1 MGRGKEL
8 AKNTGI
14 IAIGKISTRLISFFL
29 LPLYTAVLST
39 EEYGVVDVFN
49 TYVRLLLP
57 VVSLM
62 VGQGAFRYLLASKE
76 ESDKK
81 RIVSS
86 STFFVIIL
94 LVLSGVIYWGISFVW
109 TNEYEIYLWWVLVSA
124 VASDYV
130 LQLARGFRQLKLY
143 AIGGLVSSTVQ
154 IVMNVVF
161 LTVFQSG
168 PVGMFLATIMG
179 NTTGFALLFLRLK
192 IYKYIRFKAW
202 NKGIL
207 KNVLQYSVPLVPNQ
221 LSIWILNSS
230 DRFIVN
236 LFMGVAANGILGV
249 SHKFPEILSAVFNIF
264 QLSWHEMGVVHY
276 EDPDRDDYFT
286 ETFHQV
292 FCLFAAG
299 SVLLIAILPIIFN
312 GLIDAEYSEAYYTVP
327 IYVMATMFNMVVGFL
342 GTIYIAIKKTHEIS
356 KTTIIAGVINVIV
369 HVLLIQ
375 YIGLYAAAVSTWV
388 AYLAVMIYRIIDTKK
403 YVAIKYNKIL
413 LSVIFSMQLLISVL
427 YYVDSLPVHI
437 LGIAFAG
444 VFAVLINKRMIGQ
457 LFEEAKRKL
466 RK

>member
-14 IAIGKISTRLISFFL
+14 IAVGKISTRLISFFL
-29 LPLYTAVLST
+29 LPLYTAVLSK

-62 VGQGAFRYLLASKE
+62 VGQGAFRYLLVSKE
-76 ESDKK
+76 ENDKK

-94 LVLSGVIYWGISFVW
+94 LALSGVIYWGISFVW
-109 TNEYEIYLWWVLVSA
+109 TSEYEVYLWWVLVSA

-130 LQLARGFRQLKLY
+130 LQLARGFRQLKMY
-143 AIGGLVSSTVQ
+143 AIGGLVSSSVQ
-154 IVMNVVF
+154 IVLNVVL
-161 LTVFQSG
+161 LTIFKLG
-168 PVGMFLATIMG
+168 PAGMFLATIMG
-179 NTTGFALLFLRLK
+179 NSTGFLLLFFKLK
-192 IYKYIRFKAW
+192 IYKHISLKAW
-202 NKGIL
+202 NKKIL

-236 LFMGVAANGILGV
+236 LFLDVAANGILGV
-249 SHKFPEILSAVFNIF
+249 SHKFPEMLTAVFNIF

-276 EDPDRDDYFT
+276 EDQDRDEYFT

-292 FCLFAAG
+292 FCLFASG
-299 SVLLIAILPIIFN
+299 SILLIAVLPIIFEY
-312 GLIDAEYSEAYYTVP
+312 LIDAKYAEAYYTIP
-327 IYVMATMFNMVVGFL
+327 IYVMATMFNMIVGFL

-369 HVLLIQ
+369 HVLLIK

-388 AYLAVMIYRIIDTKK
+388 SYFVVMIYRMNDTKK

-413 LSVIFSMQLLISVL
+413 ISVIFLIQLLISVL
-427 YYVDSLPVHI
+427 YYVDSLPIHI
-437 LGIAFAG
+437 FGIVFAI
-444 VFAVLINKRMIGQ
+444 VFAVLLNGKMIGQ
-457 LFEEAKRKL
+457 LFGEVKRKL

>member
-14 IAIGKISTRLISFFL
+14 IAVGKISTRLISFFL
-29 LPLYTAVLST
+29 LPLYTAVLSK

-57 VVSLM
+57 IVSLM
-62 VGQGAFRYLLASKE
+62 VGQGAFRYLLVSKE

-81 RIVSS
+81 KVVSGS
-86 STFFVIIL
+86 SIFVIIL
-94 LVLSGVIYWGISFVW
+94 LVLSGAIYWGISFVW

-124 VASDYV
+124 VALDYV

-143 AIGGLVSSTVQ
+143 AIGGLVSSSVQ
-154 IVMNVVF
+154 IVMNVVL
-161 LTVFQSG
+161 LTVFQLG
-168 PVGMFLATIMG
+168 PVGMFWATIIG
-179 NTTGFALLFLRLK
+179 NTAGFTLLFLKLK
-192 IYKYIRFKAW
+192 IYKYISLKAC
-202 NKGIL
+202 NKDIL

-236 LFMGVAANGILGV
+236 VFLNVAANGILGV
-249 SHKFPEILSAVFNIF
+249 SHKFPEMLAAVFNIF

-276 EDPDRDDYFT
+276 EDSDRDEYFT

-292 FCLFAAG
+292 FQLFSSG
-299 SVLLIAILPIIFN
+299 SILLIAVLPIIFKWMIN
-312 GLIDAEYSEAYYTVP
+312 AEYGEAYYTIP
-327 IYVMATMFNMVVGFL
+327 IYVMATMFNIVVGFL
-342 GTIYIAIKKTHEIS
+342 GTVYIANKKTFEIS
-356 KTTIIAGVINVIV
+356 KTTIIAGIINVIV
-369 HVLLIQ
+369 HVLLIR

-388 AYLAVMIYRIIDTKK
+388 SYFIVMVYRIIDTQK
-403 YVAIKYNKIL
+403 YVKIKYNKSIIG
-413 LSVIFSMQLLISVL
+413 VIFLMQILITVL
-427 YYVDSLPVHI
+427 YYVNSVPIHI

-444 VFAVLINKRMIGQ
+444 VFAVLLNGKMIGQ
-457 LFEEAKRKL
+457 LFGEVKKKIRK
-466 RK
+466 